1 MQILDFIFRLGVL
14 FAIYGFIWSLFE
26 FGLRI
31 LSQGRARSIT
41 EIYLIR
47 AVKYF
52 FLADVTFIFCF
63 ENNLL
68 NSIGANKVILAGVIL
83 LVYFIGKLQKNQTNS
98 AFFKIAGKN
107 LANGLK
113 QFNYRN
119 EIIIIAIALLAF
131 SIFWFYPSI
140 AINPIS
146 VWLQES
152 IISIESTPVFGF
164 IFKIIGFFFLL
175 SIIFKMLNSI
185 NFLLNGKNRRNQ
197 NTGQDSNSQ
206 NIESDNHFDDYEEVD
221 DTL

>member
-1 MQILDFIFRLGVL
+1 MQLLDFIFRLGVL

-31 LSQGRARSIT
+31 LSQGRARSAS
-41 EIYLIR
+41 EVYLIR

-68 NSIGANKVILAGVIL
+68 NSIGENKVILAGVIL

-98 AFFKIAGKN
+98 AFFKIAGRN
-107 LANGLK
+107 LANPQK
-113 QFNYRN
+113 QFNYRY
-119 EIIIIAIALLAF
+119 EIIIIATALLAF
-131 SIFWFYPSI
+131 STFWFYPSI

-152 IISIESTPVFGF
+152 IVKIENAPIFGF
-164 IFKIIGFFFLL
+164 IFKVIGFFFLL
-175 SIIFKMLNSI
+175 TIIFKMLNSI
-185 NFLLNGKNRRNQ
+185 NFLLNGSKRRNQ
-197 NTGQDSNSQ
+197 NMGQDSNSQ
-206 NIESDNHFDDYEEVD
+206 DIESDNHFDDYEEVD

>member
-31 LSQGRARSIT
+31 LSQGRVRST
-41 EIYLIR
+41 AEIYLIR
-47 AVKYF
+47 GVKYF

-68 NSIGANKVILAGVIL
+68 NSIGANKVILAGLIL
-83 LVYFIGKLQKNQTNS
+83 LIYFIGKLQKNQTNS

-107 LANGLK
+107 FSNGQK
-113 QFNYRN
+113 QFHYRF
-119 EIIIIAIALLAF
+119 EVAIIALALLAF
-131 SIFWFYPSI
+131 SLFWFYPSI

-146 VWLQES
+146 VLLQDS
-152 IISIESTPVFGF
+152 IVNIENTPIFGF

-175 SIIFKMLNSI
+175 SIILKMLNSI
-185 NFLLNGKNRRNQ
+185 NFLINGKKNGNQ
-197 NTGQDSNSQ
+197 NMSNDSNSQ

-221 DTL
+221 ESL